1 MKSASFRPNGA
12 LLALVAA
19 LLFGAST
26 PISKLLLRTI
36 EPLWLAGLLYFGSGL
51 GLATWMLVRRWAVTH
66 RSAEASLTRHDWPW
80 LAGSIFAGGVLAPVL
95 LVLGLRSTAASSAS
109 LLLNFEG
116 AFTVLIAWILFRENF
131 DRRILVGMLAI
142 LAGGILLSWEALP
155 SRGLP
160 WAAMAIIG
168 ACLCW
173 AIDNNL
179 TRRVS
184 AADPVQIA
192 MLKGLVAGSVNLAL
206 AALFAKSHPSPGAA
220 ASAAVVGFFS
230 YGVSLTCFVLALR
243 HLGTARASAYFSVA
257 PFVGAALSLGW
268 IGESPSPTLMLAGA
282 CMAIGV
288 WLHLTEHHE
297 HLHAHEPMEHEHLHF
312 HDAHHRHA
320 HSLDAPPGEPHSHPH
335 QHEALTHSHPH
346 VPDIHH
352 RHHHKSVG

>member
-1 MKSASFRPNGA
+1 
-12 LLALVAA
+12 V
-19 LLFGAST
+19 LFGAST
-26 PISKLLLRTI
+26 PVCKVLLGSI

-51 GLATWMLVRRWAVTH
+51 GLGAWMLVRRWATSH
-66 RSAEASLTRHDWPW
+66 RSPEASLTRHDWPW
-80 LAGSIFAGGVLAPVL
+80 LTGAIFAGGVVAPVL
-95 LVLGLRSTAASSAS
+95 LVLGLRSTPASAAS

-116 AFTVLIAWILFRENF
+116 VLTVLLAWIAFRENF
-131 DRRILVGMLAI
+131 DRRILLGMLAI
-142 LAGGILLSWEALP
+142 LAGGFLLSWEVLP
-155 SRGLP
+155 SQGLP
-160 WAAMAIIG
+160 WAAMAIVG

-179 TRRVS
+179 TRKVS

-206 AALFAKSHPSPGAA
+206 AAAFAS
-220 ASAAVVGFFS
+220 SAPPAGSAFLAGLVGVVS

-257 PFVGAALSLGW
+257 PFVGAALSLLW
-268 IGESPSPTLMLAGA
+268 IGESPTPTLILGGA

-297 HLHAHEPMEHEHLHF
+297 HLHTHEPMEHEHLHS
-312 HDAHHRHA
+312 HDEHHRHE
-320 HSLDAPPGEPHSHPH
+320 HGPDAPPGEPHSHPH
-335 QHEALTHSHPH
+335 RHEPLTHSHPH

-352 RHHHKSVG
+352 RHRHKNAD